1 MAGTTRIKDLS
12 AITTASD
19 ADVMPIDGA
28 NGTKGMTFGNV
39 ATNILNKL
47 TNKTYTLD
55 MGEKTLPGAVNELY
69 EGSVRNSA
77 GGHNSIYR
85 GKNLGT
91 AFTAAMST
99 AIQNGTFDDLYVG
112 DYLTINGTVYRVAGF
127 NLIKN
132 CGDNSSVG
140 NNMCLVPDSALYN
153 AQMHNT
159 DSGAYESGSVANDT
173 TGAYANSDMRT
184 TNLAQATQKIITD
197 FGSSHVIS
205 YRDIL
210 PNATADGQASGWAW
224 YDCKVELM
232 SEVMVYGTKV
242 WGNSGYEVGCLCE
255 QFPLFRLNP
264 ESIHRRSNF
273 WLRSVRSAPYFAFVD
288 TGGYANNGSASH
300 AYGVRPFFF
309 VN

>member
-1 MAGTTRIKDLS
+1 MPAIGNWVKAKLGILDRFVTDQEALNNQVLPVQGNAG
-12 AITTASD
+12 
-19 ADVMPIDGA
+19 
-28 NGTKGMTFGNV
+28 
-39 ATNILNKL
+39 
-47 TNKTYTLD
+47 Y
-55 MGEKTLPGAVNELY
+55 
-69 EGSVRNSA
+69 
-77 GGHNSIYR
+77 HNSIYR
-85 GKNLGT
+85 GKDLGT
-91 AFTAAMST
+91 SVTDEMYAAITA
-99 AIQNGTFDDLYVG
+99 GTFDDLFVG
-112 DYLTINGTVYRVAGF
+112 DYFTINGTIYRIAGF

-132 CGDNSSVG
+132 CGDNVSIG

-153 AQMHNT
+153 DQMHNT
-159 DSGAYESGSVANDT
+159 DSGEYESGSVANDT

-184 TNLAQATQKIITD
+184 TNLTQATNKIITD

-242 WGNSGYEVGCLCE
+242 WGNSGYEIGCLNE

-264 ESIHRRSNF
+264 ESIHRRFSY
-273 WLRSVRSAPYFAFVD
+273 WLRSVRSATDFATVAYY
-288 TGGYANNGSASH
+288 GGASNAVASG

-309 VN
+309 VAEDASQAVIQAIDEEYLID